1 MPKKK
6 FDISRGVKTLKSVI
20 TANSPVL
27 LVGATITGVVATGV
41 LAAKAGYK
49 ARGIVDEAQAE
60 RGPEGAPLT
69 TQEKAKLTWLCYAV
83 PAVTGA
89 STITACMGVHFVHT
103 KRFAELAG
111 LYAITSGKLDDY
123 KDMAEE
129 ALGTKKKQEFQDRM
143 AQKSADAAGFDN
155 REVLM
160 TGGSELCYDDLTGR
174 YFMSTMGEIQS
185 VVNEVNSILIDEGE
199 VDLNTFYDRLGLPNI
214 PWGLDFGWSKAKT
227 SKIALHYG
235 NVNAPDGRPAI
246 AISFRNEPSPQSS
259 R

>member
-1 MPKKK
+1 MKK
-6 FDISRGVKTLKSVI
+6 FDISRGLKTVKSVI

-60 RGPEGAPLT
+60 KGPDAEPLT
-69 TQEKAKLTWLCYAV
+69 NKEKAQLTWLCYAV

-89 STITACMGVHFVHT
+89 SAIASCMGVHLVHT
-103 KRFAELAG
+103 RRFAELAG

-129 ALGTKKKQEFQDRM
+129 ALSGKKKQEFNDRM
-143 AQKSADAAGFDN
+143 AQKSADNANFNA
-155 REVLM
+155 REVVLVP
-160 TGGSELCYDDLTGR
+160 GGTDLCYDEWTGR
-174 YFMSTMGEIQS
+174 YFMSSMSEIHRA
-185 VVNEVNSILIDEGE
+185 VNEVNAMFIDEGE
-199 VDLNTFYDRLGLPNI
+199 VDLNTFYDRLGLPNV
-214 PWGLDFGWSKAKT
+214 PMGLDFGWSKAKT
-227 SKIALHYG
+227 NKIVLNYG

-246 AISFRNEPSPQSS
+246 AISFRNDPRPDLG